1 MTPAEAAAFRK
12 GLEAGARAVDDEAD
26 AEQMRASVRV
36 GGEPPNLRD
45 MAAAIRALPVPDD
58 APAECPTCQGSGMRF
73 YCGDFDDCPECGGTG
88 ATDAAAPP
96 VPQGGEATDVD
107 WAERYRLVCFELCEL
122 MGIKA
127 DEIIAD
133 SGEEAWMLV
142 GYEARTKQAAAL
154 RARRRS

>member
-12 GLEAGARAVDDEAD
+12 GLEAGARVAEEYGLANSAVRREYETARSIS
-26 AEQMRASVRV
+26 M
-36 GGEPPNLRD
+36 
-45 MAAAIRALPVPDD
+45 AIRALPVP
-58 APAECPTCQGSGMRF
+58 
-73 YCGDFDDCPECGGTG
+73 
-88 ATDAAAPP
+88 
-96 VPQGGEATDVD
+96 QGGEVTDVD

-154 RARRRS
+154 RARSQP